1 MSRVLVTAVFL
12 LVTVLTGAKA
22 FEHIDGALALGGSA
36 RSWAI
41 IGYWALK
48 TAVMGAFTYFVAI
61 RSEPRKRSRNPV
73 AFLAFAV
80 ALGAIALLRQPSDA
94 ESTTLVLVGDFV
106 AFAAC
111 VWLLASTIALGKCF
125 GVLPEARGLVTRGPY
140 AIVRHPIYLGEFGTF
155 AGFLVAAPTAWNLA
169 VVAAFWVGQAVRM
182 RLEEQA
188 LALEFSEYALY
199 ASRTP
204 AVIPGLRRLAVGRV
218 ATSRAS

>member
-1 MSRVLVTAVFL
+1 MSRILVTAIFL

-22 FEHIDGALALGGSA
+22 YDHIDHALAVAGGA
-36 RSWAI
+36 RAWAI
-41 IGYWALK
+41 IGYWVLK
-48 TAVMGAFTYFVAI
+48 TVVMGAFTYFVAI
-61 RSEPRKRSRNPV
+61 RSEPRRRSRNPL

-111 VWLLASTIALGKCF
+111 VWLLTSTIALGKCF

-140 AIVRHPIYLGEFGTF
+140 ALVRHPIYLGEFGTF
-155 AGFLVAAPTAWNLA
+155 AGFLVAAPTAWNLT
-169 VVAAFWVGQAVRM
+169 VVVAFWVGQAVRM

-188 LALEFSEYALY
+188 LALEFSEYAVY

-218 ATSRAS
+218 ASSRAS